1 MKNLQ
6 KHVTTP
12 QKAYVGDVT
21 DEEDADYNHAK
32 QHGTADL
39 LEEGFFF
46 LDEDSD
52 SDEGLE
58 YGEEDIDEEELAELK
73 TEDNIHH
80 FNAILAEA
88 QAVAIQAAKETA
100 ESKPKRKRHYTGN
113 STCSARCHAMK
124 RRHLEATGQKPINAW
139 FSKKKDSPE
148 IITEISD
155 NEEEGIESDN
165 DLEEP
170 EIEERINHLFSS
182 PSPVS
187 LLL

>member
-1 MKNLQ
+1 MVRQSKAIQARLKNLQ

-12 QKAYVGDVT
+12 QKAYVEDVT

-52 SDEGLE
+52 SDEDSE

-73 TEDNIHH
+73 TEDNIHR

-88 QAVAIQAAKETA
+88 QAVAIQAAKEAA
-100 ESKPKRKRHYTGN
+100 EY
-113 STCSARCHAMK
+113 
-124 RRHLEATGQKPINAW
+124 LESCLPNFFFFFRNPTFGHSWRLLINLHKGAGSW
-139 FSKKKDSPE
+139 CPLS
-148 IITEISD
+148 
-155 NEEEGIESDN
+155 
-165 DLEEP
+165 
-170 EIEERINHLFSS
+170 
-182 PSPVS
+182 
-187 LLL
+187 

>member
-1 MKNLQ
+1 MGQQSKAIQARLKNLQ

-12 QKAYVGDVT
+12 QKAYVEDVT

-52 SDEGLE
+52 SDEDSE

-80 FNAILAEA
+80 FNAILIMDFH
-88 QAVAIQAAKETA
+88 QICQQIG
-100 ESKPKRKRHYTGN
+100 PFYQRILTG
-113 STCSARCHAMK
+113 SVRPRGRVGK
-124 RRHLEATGQKPINAW
+124 
-139 FSKKKDSPE
+139 
-148 IITEISD
+148 
-155 NEEEGIESDN
+155 
-165 DLEEP
+165 
-170 EIEERINHLFSS
+170 
-182 PSPVS
+182 
-187 LLL
+187 